1 MSRRQKGHTH
11 PASIA
16 VNCHLKLSHFFQG
29 KPMPPRRQHGFTL
42 VEIAIVLVI
51 IGLLLGGVL
60 KGQGLIDSAKVKNII
75 QQSNA
80 LTAAVNAYQDKF
92 RALPGDDIQGTTHV
106 PNSAGN
112 GNGDGQIGD
121 GQPREFTLAPQHLAL
136 GGFITGS
143 FNGTSQFMTSA
154 QGGAVY
160 LYNDEVGGRAGN
172 GIRFD
177 NLPESYAEQIDSKL
191 DDGVAATGSVRANV
205 PYGNTGAI
213 IPRTAVFF

>member
-1 MSRRQKGHTH
+1 MQAHRSRQ
-11 PASIA
+11 
-16 VNCHLKLSHFFQG
+16 Q
-29 KPMPPRRQHGFTL
+29 GFTL

-75 QQSNA
+75 QQSNS
-80 LTAAVNAYQDKF
+80 LSAAVNAYQDKF

-112 GNGDGQIGD
+112 GNGDGQIT
-121 GQPREFTLAPQHLAL
+121 EFALAPQHLAL

-143 FNGTSQFMTSA
+143 YNGTTQFMTSA

-160 LYNDEVGGRAGN
+160 IYNDMVGGRAGN
-172 GIRFD
+172 GVRFD
-177 NLPESYAEQIDSKL
+177 NLPESFAEQVDNKL
-191 DDGVAATGSVRANV
+191 DDGVANTGSVRAMA

-213 IPRTAVFF
+213 ITRTAVFF

>member
-1 MSRRQKGHTH
+1 MKSMQPAKSRR
-11 PASIA
+11 
-16 VNCHLKLSHFFQG
+16 
-29 KPMPPRRQHGFTL
+29 GFTL

-75 QQSNA
+75 QQSNS

-92 RALPGDDIQGTTHV
+92 RALPGDDPLATTHV
-106 PNSAGN
+106 PGATGN
-112 GNGDGQIGD
+112 GNGDGQIA
-121 GQPREFTLAPQHLAL
+121 EYHLAPQHLAL

-143 FNGTSQFMTSA
+143 YNGSTDFMTSA

-160 LYNDEVGGRAGN
+160 LYNDVVGGRGGN

-177 NLPESYAEQIDSKL
+177 NLPDTFAEQIDSKL
-191 DDGVAATGSVRANV
+191 DDGKPGTGSVRANTAAGA
-205 PYGNTGAI
+205 YTSSGAI
-213 IPRTAVFF
+213 VTRTAIFF